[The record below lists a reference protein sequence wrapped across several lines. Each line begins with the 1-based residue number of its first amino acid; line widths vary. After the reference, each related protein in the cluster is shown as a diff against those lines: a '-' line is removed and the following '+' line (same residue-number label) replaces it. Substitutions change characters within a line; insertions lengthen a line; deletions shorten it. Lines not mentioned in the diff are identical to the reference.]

1 MVSLAGV
8 RVFLEGNAGPDEGCG
23 LICALTGFTLLYT
36 VLIGLPLIL
45 VDYDLFVADSES
57 SPSAKLALAVFRRAA
72 LLGVAATAV
81 ALNPNPAL
89 AAVLASLFLLDLL
102 CSPHL
107 FRLIGIIEWDP
118 LGALL
123 DKCTRHRA
131 SNAVAPSPPA
141 ASAAVPLNAAERGT
155 GDNAALHDMLDA
167 IDMQCA
173 APTGGAAAG
182 AARPEAT
189 DELGTEA
196 KTLRGEARAGTL
208 SSDLFAAIV
217 ATLGEYKL
225 WEKDAQKTLLDQ
237 LRGRHTAEGQAALA
251 EPPEARPRL
260 THPLRALPLAAGL
273 AADVWATKPS
283 FFGAQPTGTNY
294 ELSVNS
300 VVVDFFVRRPSLPL
314 APPTPNPPPS
324 AHPIHR

>member
-1 MVSLAGV
+1 MLSAS
-8 RVFLEGNAGPDEGCG
+8 R
-23 LICALTGFTLLYT
+23 
-36 VLIGLPLIL
+36 
-45 VDYDLFVADSES
+45 S
-57 SPSAKLALAVFRRAA
+57 SPSAQLAVAVFRRAA
-72 LLGVAATAV
+72 LLGLAATAV

-107 FRLIGIIEWDP
+107 FCLVGLIEWDP

-141 ASAAVPLNAAERGT
+141 ASAAVPTNAAERGT
-155 GDNAALHDMLDA
+155 GDHAALHDMLDA

-173 APTGGAAAG
+173 APAGGAAAG

-208 SSDLFAAIV
+208 SS
-217 ATLGEYKL
+217 G
-225 WEKDAQKTLLDQ
+225 
-237 LRGRHTAEGQAALA
+237 
-251 EPPEARPRL
+251 
-260 THPLRALPLAAGL
+260 
-273 AADVWATKPS
+273 
-283 FFGAQPTGTNY
+283 
-294 ELSVNS
+294 
-300 VVVDFFVRRPSLPL
+300 
-314 APPTPNPPPS
+314 
-324 AHPIHR
+324 